1 MENVPIT
8 RLKAAI
14 AAFIAKVK
22 AGHSLVI
29 TDRGQAVAIF
39 ELVAWNLE
47 EDEAMSQLV
56 KTGQVTP
63 PTEELSDDFFE
74 LPKVKDPA
82 GSLRAYLSEE
92 RGTGR

>member
-1 MENVPIT
+1 MEKVPIT

-22 AGHSLVI
+22 AGHTLVI
-29 TDRGQAVAIF
+29 TDHGQAVAVF
-39 ELVAWNLE
+39 EPLAWDS
-47 EDEAMSQLV
+47 EDHEAMNQLV
-56 KTGQVTP
+56 RTGQVSP
-63 PTEELSDDFFE
+63 PTQELPDDFFE
-74 LPKVKDPA
+74 TPKVKDPE